1 MSAYSN
7 KRTPRKSPLCRVF
20 LFGELRRNFRQV
32 LTLGVAGEGQKRHNG
47 LQEKKKPI
55 AALTGEMAGG
65 GQL

>member
-1 MSAYSN
+1 MHF
-7 KRTPRKSPLCRVF
+7 P
-20 LFGELRRNFRQV
+20 QV
-32 LTLGVAGEGQKRHNG
+32 LPCRLAGEGQKRHNG

>member
-1 MSAYSN
+1 MH
-7 KRTPRKSPLCRVF
+7 
-20 LFGELRRNFRQV
+20 FRQV